1 MANDQEKLFTAI
13 DVLRAFEGSFPK
25 DSPNETFDEAAIKS
39 KETLCYL
46 QRTKALFK
54 AFDLPL
60 DPKAFRS
67 GKFIE
72 AEDPRYQPVLAA
84 WDSEMPPAR
93 RRHSSP
99 DNLQHVFERFYD
111 YWSRAR
117 SSSNAF
123 DWILA
128 CSGYFAYLLETV
140 AYPTI
145 DSVHKALEPMEA
157 VLSKLIAPDGRTV
170 TKRQLVDDYGYP
182 EEDPPDIFD
191 EVIEQWEAEA
201 AEYDNENPEGGP
213 TA

>member
-1 MANDQEKLFTAI
+1 MDHDQEKLFTAL

-25 DSPNETFDEAAIKS
+25 ASPNQTFDETAATS
-39 KETLCYL
+39 KEALCFL
-46 QRTKALFK
+46 QRTKALFQ

-60 DPKAFRS
+60 DPKVFRS
-67 GKFIE
+67 GKFIK

-117 SSSNAF
+117 SSGNAF

-145 DSVHKALEPMEA
+145 DAVHKALEPMEA

-170 TKRQLVDDYGYP
+170 IKRRLIDDFGYP

-201 AEYDNENPEGGP
+201 GEDDTTRP
-213 TA
+213 T